1 MITKSERTSA
11 AAAVVFVITGQP
23 NNNSEQGA
31 WEGGREGG
39 RKVEAH
45 LQGWCISQVLAS
57 HNKSNLATRILSLR
71 QEF

>member
-11 AAAVVFVITGQP
+11 AAAAVFVITGQH
-23 NNNSEQGA
+23 NNNSVQ
-31 WEGGREGG
+31 GGREGG

-45 LQGWCISQVLAS
+45 LQGWCSSQVPAS
-57 HNKSNLATRILSLR
+57 HNKSNSATRILSLQ